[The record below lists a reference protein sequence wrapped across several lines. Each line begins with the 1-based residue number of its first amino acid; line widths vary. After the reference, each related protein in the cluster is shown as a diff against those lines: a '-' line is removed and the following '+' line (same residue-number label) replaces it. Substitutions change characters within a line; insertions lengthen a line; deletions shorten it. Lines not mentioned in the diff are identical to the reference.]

1 MTKPFELAEYPLPNG
16 TLIEASAGTGKT
28 YSVAAI
34 VTQAIAADDNL
45 RIGSIL
51 VTTYTRNA
59 AAELKNRI
67 RGRMVATALLLRGRE
82 APGHTPDALDT
93 KLLLDEADRPAKA
106 RRLER
111 AVAEFD
117 TAAIGTIHAICARV
131 LRLAGIAAGESGDED
146 LRERVIAE
154 VVNDAVVAEAAGG
167 AGAEQSARAP
177 RLWDERPLRELVA
190 LRLGDPFLRPWFDGT
205 GRTAAETQL
214 LAGVAALVE
223 ECVRRVQERMRAT
236 PSFDDLL
243 RRAWEEVR
251 RDDAAAFRE
260 QLREKYQLAIVD
272 EAQDTNRLQWEFLHQ
287 IFPPGGKRPLIAV
300 GDPKQAIYGFRGAD
314 VAAYLRFSQRDLPA
328 DGMAAP
334 RRTLREN
341 HRSDG
346 PLVRGLNAAMEG
358 AEFGPGIA
366 YQHVEPA
373 TGREARRIVGLPAVE
388 FLDAGEVPLA
398 SAAVRKVHEVLSVGR
413 FDPAKPRSIKPGE
426 ICVLVRTN
434 AVGREIE
441 KRLVLLGIP
450 AVSSGTA
457 SVMHGQMA
465 DDVRVLLEAMERPSD
480 PGRARRAAATSFF
493 GMGLATVGVL
503 GEAVG
508 QAIQERISRLHATLQ
523 RQGIAVVA
531 ADIMADTE
539 IAVRLARGM
548 GGERRIVDFAHVV
561 ELLHDASGGAGC
573 HARVMLEQFAALAAK
588 DEMGELV
595 SRRVESD
602 NDAVTIMSVHAAK
615 GLEFPC
621 VIVVDTWK
629 SKEAKGFRRP
639 AIFYAADERLLDVG
653 YAVADIGTA
662 ASSKQAAVAAEN
674 DELRRL
680 IYVAVTRP
688 KHHVSILHG
697 SGWQSTLLAE
707 VMPGA
712 VHGHATAVEPEA
724 EPVLREFG
732 SLPVETAWAA
742 ADVDLLAAGTKL
754 APLPSRVEQTYR
766 RTSFTGITAAAAR
779 VAGNEY
785 SPPGTGH
792 DEDAASMG
800 AGAGDAAAA
809 SQFDDGAGAGVVAAD
824 AMPESFAIAD
834 LPAGTAFGSAVHE
847 IFERIEV
854 VPGADA
860 AAVAAS
866 IRGIV
871 GEATSSRLLRPYHEA
886 LADMIAMAMHT
897 PFGGP
902 ADMPFRDA
910 RLVDFGKADRLR
922 EMDFEMAVAGLDR
935 GVLASDIGRVLNQ
948 CLPAHDPLRAYAGRL
963 AGHAFDVPLAGLL
976 NGSIDAVLRLP
987 GRPADDPRLVIADY
1001 KTNKLHAQGDAL
1013 PLAAYAPAKLVAAM
1027 ADHHYPLQALVYGTA
1042 VYRMLRWRLG
1052 RRMPAGWDPGACL
1065 VGVVYGFIRGMKGPD
1080 TPADCGGR
1088 RYGVFTWQPPA
1099 GLWKRLSDLL
1109 AGDRGEASA

>member
-1 MTKPFELAEYPLPNG
+1 MTQPFTLTEHSLPNG

-34 VTQAIAADDNL
+34 VTQAIADDENL

-59 AAELKNRI
+59 AAELKSRI
-67 RGRMVATALLLRGRE
+67 RGRMVATALLLRGRD
-82 APGHTPDALDT
+82 APGHTPDP
-93 KLLLDEADRPAKA
+93 LDEQLLSDQADRPAKA

-146 LRERVIAE
+146 LRDRVIAE

-167 AGAEQSARAP
+167 AGGDPSAREP
-177 RLWDERPLRELVA
+177 RLWDEMLLRELVA
-190 LRLGDPFLRPWFDGT
+190 LRLGDPFLRLWFDET
-205 GRTAAETQL
+205 DRTAAEVER
-214 LAGVAALVE
+214 LAIAATLVE
-223 ECVRRVQERMRAT
+223 ECTRRVQERMRAT

-243 RRAWEEVR
+243 RRAWEEVK

-272 EAQDTNRLQWEFLHQ
+272 EAQDTNRLQWEFLHE
-287 IFPPGGKRPLIAV
+287 IFPPGGKRALIAV

-314 VAAYLRFSQRDLPA
+314 VAAYLRFSQR
-328 DGMAAP
+328 GVAAVGAVPP
-334 RRTLREN
+334 RRTLSQN

-346 PLVRGLNAAMEG
+346 SLVRGLNAAMEG
-358 AEFGPGIA
+358 AEFGPGIG
-366 YQHVEPA
+366 YQQVEPA
-373 TGREARRIVGLPAVE
+373 AGREPRRIVGLPAVE
-388 FLDAGEVPLA
+388 FLDVGAVPLA
-398 SAAVRKVHEVLSVGR
+398 SAAVRKVHEVLTVAR

-450 AVSSGTA
+450 AVSGGTA

-465 DDVRVLLEAMERPSD
+465 EDVRVLLEAMERPSD
-480 PGRARRAAATSFF
+480 AGRARRAAATAFF
-493 GMGLATVGVL
+493 GIGLAAVGAL
-503 GEAVG
+503 GEAAE
-508 QAIQERISRLHATLQ
+508 QAIQERISRLHGTLQ

-539 IAVRLARGM
+539 MAIRLARGA
-548 GGERRIVDFAHVV
+548 GGERRIVDLAHVV
-561 ELLHDASGGAGC
+561 ELLHDASAGAGC

-602 NDAVTIMSVHAAK
+602 SDAVTIMSVHAAK

-621 VIVVDTWK
+621 VLVVDSWK

-639 AIFYAADERLLDVG
+639 AIFYNADERLLDVG
-653 YAVADIGTA
+653 YAVAEIGTA
-662 ASSKQAAVAAEN
+662 ASAKQAAVTAEN

-697 SGWQSTLLAE
+697 SGWQETLLAA
-707 VMPGA
+707 VMPGVLNGSEMGA
-712 VHGHATAVEPEA
+712 ESDA
-724 EPVLREFG
+724 EPVLRQFD
-732 SLPVETAWAA
+732 SLPVERAWSG
-742 ADVDLLAAGTKL
+742 ADNDPLAMGTGLAA
-754 APLPSRVEQTYR
+754 LPSKVEQTFR
-766 RTSFTGITAAAAR
+766 RTSFTGITAAAAH
-779 VAGNEY
+779 VAGDEH
-785 SPPGTGH
+785 SPPGAGH
-792 DEDAASMG
+792 DEDAAGMG
-800 AGAGDAAAA
+800 DGSGEAPAA
-809 SQFDDGAGAGVVAAD
+809 SHRDDVPGTAPPSAD
-824 AMPESFAIAD
+824 ARSEWFAIAD
-834 LPAGTAFGSAVHE
+834 LPAGTAFGSVVHE

-854 VPGADA
+854 VPGGDA
-860 AAVAAS
+860 GALAASVRAAVD
-866 IRGIV
+866 V
-871 GEATSSRLLRPYHEA
+871 LATSRLLQPHHEV
-886 LADMIAMAMHT
+886 LADMIGMAMHT

-902 ADMPFRDA
+902 VGALFRDTCFA
-910 RLVDFGKADRLR
+910 DFGSADRLR
-922 EMDFEMAVAGLDR
+922 EMDFEMAVAGIDA
-935 GVLASDIGRVLNQ
+935 GVMASDMGRVLEQ
-948 CLPAHDPLRAYAGRL
+948 CLSAHDPLRAYARRL

-1001 KTNKLHAQGDAL
+1001 KTNRLHAHGDARA
-1013 PLAAYAPAKLVAAM
+1013 LAAYGPAKLVAAM

-1052 RRMPAGWDPGACL
+1052 RRKPSGWDPGECL
-1065 VGVVYGFIRGMKGPD
+1065 VGIVYGFIRGMRGPD
-1080 TPADCGGR
+1080 TPTDSAGC

-1109 AGDRGEASA
+1109 AGDRGEACA

>member
-1 MTKPFELAEYPLPNG
+1 MTKPFQLTEHPLPNG

-34 VTQAIAADDNL
+34 VTQAIAADEDL

-67 RGRMVATALLLRGRE
+67 RGRMLATALLLRGRE
-82 APGHTPDALDT
+82 APGHTPDALDA
-93 KLLLDEADRPAKA
+93 KLLLDEADRPEKA

-131 LRLAGIAAGESGDED
+131 LRLAGIAAGESSDDD

-154 VVNDAVVAEAAGG
+154 VVNDVVVAAAAGRTDG
-167 AGAEQSARAP
+167 DPSVREP
-177 RLWDERPLRELVA
+177 RLWDERPLRELVT
-190 LRLGDPFLRPWFDGT
+190 LRLGDPFLRPWFDESGLT
-205 GRTAAETQL
+205 PPEKQVLAA
-214 LAGVAALVE
+214 AVALVE

-243 RRAWEEVR
+243 RRAWEEVK
-251 RDDAAAFRE
+251 RDDATAFRE

-272 EAQDTNRLQWEFLHQ
+272 EAQDTNRLQWEFLHE
-287 IFPPGGKRPLIAV
+287 IFPPGGNRPLIAV

-314 VAAYLRFSQRDLPA
+314 VAAYLRFSQRGAAA
-328 DGMAAP
+328 DDGPP
-334 RRTLREN
+334 RRTLGEN

-346 PLVRGLNAAMEG
+346 PLVRGLNAFMAG
-358 AEFGPGIA
+358 AKFGPGIE
-366 YQHVEPA
+366 YQHVDPA
-373 TGREARRIVGLPAVE
+373 PGRESRRIVGLPAVE
-388 FLDAGEVPLA
+388 LLDVGVVPLP
-398 SAAVRKVHEVLSVGR
+398 SSAVRKVHEVLTAGR
-413 FDPAKPRSIKPGE
+413 FDPAKPRAIKPGE

-441 KRLVLLGIP
+441 KRLVALGIP

-457 SVMHGQMA
+457 SVMHGQLA
-465 DDVRVLLEAMERPSD
+465 EDVRVLLEAMERPSD
-480 PGRARRAAATSFF
+480 LGRARRAAATAFF
-493 GMGLATVGVL
+493 GMSLTAVGAL
-503 GEAVG
+503 GEAVE
-508 QAIQERISRLHATLQ
+508 QKIQDRISQLHATLQ

-539 IAVRLARGM
+539 MAVRLARGI

-561 ELLHDASGGAGC
+561 ELLHDASRGVGC

-621 VIVVDTWK
+621 VIVVDAWNPK
-629 SKEAKGFRRP
+629 DPKHFRRP
-639 AIFYAADERLLDVG
+639 AIFYAADERRLDVG
-653 YAVADIGTA
+653 YAVADVGTA
-662 ASSKQAAVAAEN
+662 SSSKQAAVAAEN
-674 DELRRL
+674 EEVRRL
-680 IYVAVTRP
+680 VYVAVTRP

-697 SGWQSTLLAE
+697 SEWQDTLLAA

-712 VHGHATAVEPEA
+712 VRGSQAGAGSDVEPALRAIGSVPEA
-724 EPVLREFG
+724 GAWVAPV
-732 SLPVETAWAA
+732 SDTAA
-742 ADVDLLAAGTKL
+742 APPGL
-754 APLPSRVEQTYR
+754 APLPSKVEQTYR
-766 RTSFTGITAAAAR
+766 RTSFTGIAAAAAR
-779 VAGNEY
+779 VAGDDHGPVGGGFDEQAV
-785 SPPGTGH
+785 GTGVGEG
-792 DEDAASMG
+792 DMAAEVSPL
-800 AGAGDAAAA
+800 
-809 SQFDDGAGAGVVAAD
+809 DGRSAAAD
-824 AMPESFAIAD
+824 AGAALESFAIAD

-847 IFERIEV
+847 IFERIEAA
-854 VPGADA
+854 PGGDA
-860 AAVAAS
+860 AALAAS
-866 IRGIV
+866 VRGVV
-871 GEATSSRLLRPYHEA
+871 GEVATSRSLRPHHEA
-886 LADMIAMAMHT
+886 LADMIAMAMQT

-902 ADMPFRDA
+902 ASAAFRDLRFA
-910 RLVDFGKADRLR
+910 DFGSADRLP
-922 EMDFEMAVAGLDR
+922 EMDFEMAVAGLGK
-935 GVLASDIGRVLNQ
+935 GVLASDIGRVLKRW
-948 CLPAHDPLRAYAGRL
+948 LPPHDPLQAYACRL
-963 AGHAFDVPLAGLL
+963 AGQAFDVPLAGLL

-1001 KTNKLHAQGDAL
+1001 KTNKLHGRDEAR
-1013 PLAAYAPAKLVAAM
+1013 PLAAYAPARIAVAM

-1052 RRMPAGWDPGACL
+1052 HRHPADWDPGQCL
-1065 VGVVYGFIRGMKGPD
+1065 AGVVYGFIRGMKGPQ
-1080 TPADCGGR
+1080 TPVDAGGG
-1088 RYGVFTWQPPA
+1088 RYGVFSWQPPV

-1109 AGDRGEASA
+1109 AGDRTEARA